1 MKFVLEHVPFGHLL
15 EVQTSKLVSRQDGN
29 SLSAFNSHKAQV
41 SAGCVGLKLF
51 WDSTQTVRVNTQL
64 HLCCNT
70 LANFIS
76 YFYLFYSHIMCSEH
90 SFPSLQSSKIPSLP
104 IYSLDLQLSPQM

>member
-29 SLSAFNSHKAQV
+29 SLSAFDSHKPKV
-41 SAGCVGLKLF
+41 SAGCLGLKPLR
-51 WDSTQTVRVNTQL
+51 DSAQAVWVNTWLQL
-64 HLCCNT
+64 CYNT

-76 YFYLFYSHIMCSEH
+76 CFYLFYSHIMCSDH